1 VNALSCNAAWLLVAL
16 ARAYTFVLIGYA
28 ILSWI
33 PDLQRYQRYLDPF
46 VLPVLRPLQRVIPP
60 VGGLDLSFLVLI
72 LVIQL
77 VVMPL
82 LGRLSL
88 GVCYGL

>member
-1 VNALSCNAAWLLVAL
+1 VNHLSCDLAGLLIAL
-16 ARAYTFVLIGYA
+16 ARAYQLVLIGYA

-46 VLPVLRPLQRVIPP
+46 VMPLLGPLRRVIPP
-60 VGGLDLSFLVLI
+60 MGGLDLSFLVLFFA
-72 LVIQL
+72 IQL
-77 VVMPL
+77 VAIPL

-88 GVCYGL
+88 NVCYGL

>member
-1 VNALSCNAAWLLVAL
+1 MNLSCDLAGFLIVL
-16 ARAYTFVLIGYA
+16 ARAYTLVLIGYA

-46 VLPVLRPLQRVIPP
+46 VMPLLRPLRSVIPP
-60 VGGLDLSFLVLI
+60 MGGLDLSFLVLI
-72 LVIQL
+72 LLIQL
-77 VVMPL
+77 AVVPL

-88 GVCYGL
+88 NVCYGI

>member
-1 VNALSCNAAWLLVAL
+1 VNLSCDLAGFLIVL
-16 ARAYTFVLIGYA
+16 ARAYTLVLIGYA

-46 VLPVLRPLQRVIPP
+46 VMPLLRPLRSVIPP
-60 VGGLDLSFLVLI
+60 MGGLDLSFLVLI
-72 LVIQL
+72 LLIQL
-77 VVMPL
+77 AVVPL

-88 GVCYGL
+88 NVCYGI

>member
-1 VNALSCNAAWLLVAL
+1 VNHLSCDLAGLLIAL

-46 VLPVLRPLQRVIPP
+46 VMPLLRPLRSVIPP
-60 VGGLDLSFLVLI
+60 MGGLDLSFLVLI
-72 LVIQL
+72 LLIQL
-77 VVMPL
+77 VVVPL

-88 GVCYGL
+88 NVCYGI

>member
-1 VNALSCNAAWLLVAL
+1 VNLSCDLAGLLIAL
-16 ARAYTFVLIGYA
+16 ARAYTLILIGYA

-33 PDLQRYQRYLDPF
+33 PDLQRFQRYLDPF
-46 VLPVLRPLQRVIPP
+46 VLPLLRPLQRVIPP
-60 VGGLDLSFLVLI
+60 MGGLDLSFLVLI

-77 VVMPL
+77 IVVPL

-88 GVCYGL
+88 NVCYGI